1 MKYRSDLGIFVKR
14 ETHQFSTSLE
24 SCNYDLQKRIHYK
37 IWKVKEMQ
45 VEWEKWYV
53 GQAAAATGL
62 EHEPLPH
69 HNII

>member
-1 MKYRSDLGIFVKR
+1 
-14 ETHQFSTSLE
+14 
-24 SCNYDLQKRIHYK
+24 
-37 IWKVKEMQ
+37 MQ

-53 GQAAAATGL
+53 GQAAATGL